1 MAEPT
6 TNEIVEKPIV
16 IQPPKLSEAL
26 LAGSQQIVENANA
39 LEVKTREDLSGP
51 AADALTKIKKQYKL
65 LEDER
70 VDMKA
75 PILEA
80 GRKVDGLF
88 KPALKVLDE
97 ASDVIKKKMIT
108 AKQKFDKED
117 ADKQAKIL
125 ARSEKEGRGRITE
138 ETAINQISEIPT
150 VQKTTQTASGGSTTF
165 KKVQQVTIIDMKLI
179 PIEFLRPAT
188 VEEFP
193 DFKPWTSIQKAAKQ
207 LDTLIQSG
215 HPNIEQIPG
224 VKVELVDSL
233 SARG

>member
-1 MAEPT
+1 MATEQT
-6 TNEIVEKPIV
+6 KEVAEKPIV

-26 LAGSQQIVENANA
+26 LAGSEQIVANANA
-39 LEVKTREDLSGP
+39 MVVKTREDLAGP

-97 ASDVIKKKMIT
+97 ASDVIKKKMID
-108 AKQKFDKED
+108 AKRKFDKED
-117 ADKQAKIL
+117 EEKQAKIL
-125 ARSEKEGRGRITE
+125 ARSEKAGRGRITE

-150 VQKTTQTASGGSTTF
+150 VKKTTQTASGGSTTF
-165 KKVQQVTIIDMKLI
+165 KKVQQVTITDLKAI
-179 PIEFLRPAT
+179 PVEYLRPGT
-188 VEEFP
+188 VEEFM
-193 DFKPWTSIQKAAKQ
+193 DFKPWPAIQKAAKQ
-207 LDTLIQSG
+207 LDTLIQAG
-215 HPNIEQIPG
+215 HPNIQQIPG
-224 VKVELVDSL
+224 VKVEMVDSL